1 MRKKK
6 PTRPTALK
14 LKRTAN
20 GLECLGDFVRRIR
33 EEKGLSL
40 MDVSKRSALFGPP
53 ISGSYIN
60 RIERNPKLRVT
71 ADRLK
76 ALAQGLGIPVQE
88 LLAHAVGKMSR
99 EEADELALVTRF
111 SELSPQGKSYVWAI
125 INFATRENSK

>member
-6 PTRPTALK
+6 PTRPTGLK

-33 EEKGLSL
+33 QEKGLSL
-40 MDVSKRSALFGPP
+40 MEVSKQSALFGPP

-76 ALAQGLGIPVQE
+76 ALAQGLGIPVRE

-111 SELSPQGKSYVWAI
+111 SELSPQGKS
-125 INFATRENSK
+125 

>member
-6 PTRPTALK
+6 PTSSTPLK

-33 EEKGLSL
+33 QEKRLSL
-40 MDVSKRSALFGPP
+40 SDVSKQSALFGPP

-60 RIERNPKLRVT
+60 RIERDPKLKVT

-88 LLAHAVGKMSR
+88 LLGHAVRKMSR

-111 SELSPQGKSYVWAI
+111 SELSPQRKSDVWAI
-125 INFATRENSK
+125 IEFWHSRKL

>member
-6 PTRPTALK
+6 PTRATPLK

-33 EEKGLSL
+33 QEKGLSL
-40 MDVSKRSALFGPP
+40 MDVSKQSALFGPP

-60 RIERNPKLRVT
+60 RIEQNPKLRVT

-76 ALAQGLGIPVQE
+76 ALAQGLGIPIQE
-88 LLAHAVGKMSR
+88 LLAHAVGTMSR
-99 EEADELALVTRF
+99 EEADELALVIRF
-111 SELSPQGKSYVWAI
+111 SELSPEGKSYVWAI
-125 INFATRENSK
+125 INSATREK